1 MVGCSIAWTSTPP
14 KVAESVSAVKL
25 LNVAIVLFAT
35 AEVAALIEATTRT
48 LADVTVRLMSAGATP
63 SSEAARRCLKLAGAK
78 SDTLP

>member
-1 MVGCSIAWTSTPP
+1 MLGVRESGRVLTA
-14 KVAESVSAVKL
+14 AE
-25 LNVAIVLFAT
+25 AT